1 MMAYYRLGVVFV
13 LSIMNLDRSFGY
25 LVHDV
30 ARLFGRRF
38 DQRALR
44 YVGLNRSQC
53 RILGC
58 LARDEGIN
66 QARLAELLEVKPMT
80 LARQIDRMVEQ
91 GWVERRSDPGDRRA
105 HRLVLTERARPLL
118 ARILA
123 LSAELRREAFADLT
137 EEEGRHLVELLRRV
151 RGGLS
156 GSAVMRAQRGGG
168 GRSPQLAE
176 RVSGSA
182 GVAMWE
188 GSR

>member
-80 LARQIDRMVEQ
+80 Q

>member
-1 MMAYYRLGVVFV
+1 
-13 LSIMNLDRSFGY
+13 
-25 LVHDV
+25 
-30 ARLFGRRF
+30 
-38 DQRALR
+38 
-44 YVGLNRSQC
+44 
-53 RILGC
+53 
-58 LARDEGIN
+58 
-66 QARLAELLEVKPMT
+66 
-80 LARQIDRMVEQ
+80 MVEQ

>member
-80 LARQIDRMVEQ
+80 LARSIAWSNRAGSSADPTPVTDVPTVWCLPNGR
-91 GWVERRSDPGDRRA
+91 GRCWRGSSPCRRSCA
-105 HRLVLTERARPLL
+105 AKLL
-118 ARILA
+118 PI
-123 LSAELRREAFADLT
+123 
-137 EEEGRHLVELLRRV
+137 
-151 RGGLS
+151 
-156 GSAVMRAQRGGG
+156 
-168 GRSPQLAE
+168 
-176 RVSGSA
+176 
-182 GVAMWE
+182 
-188 GSR
+188 